1 MARFL
6 CAVHAPDAT
15 PRAFALVE
23 QTPGADGPTYAV
35 RDLRPLSGDDP
46 TGTLLDVVASEPQY
60 AAQTTFVLTG
70 GQEAVDALRERGPS
84 GVAVT
89 LIGDGTSVDADA
101 LDVPVQVL
109 VDTFE
114 WLYRTG
120 AVDVPG
126 SLDAASDAVDAL
138 YSAADLE
145 AAAPDSDRDPDG
157 DVSGGESDTLA
168 GTDVPGS
175 GPAAVAV
182 EQTGSE
188 ENTSTEVVRSPV
200 TLAEASAAAVDAE
213 RRVGRVAAATNGP
226 APDLGDHADVAVALA
241 LACWY
246 GEASRD
252 ELPATDKLDEALAA
266 RNPDG
271 QAEDRGQQEPAGRG

>member
-1 MARFL
+1 MARFF

-23 QTPGADGPTYAV
+23 QLPGDGDPTYAV
-35 RDLRPLSGDDP
+35 RDLRALSGDDP
-46 TGTLLDVVASEPQY
+46 TQTLLDVVASEPQY

-70 GQEAVDALRERGPS
+70 GQAAVDALRERGPS

-89 LIGDGTSVDADA
+89 LPGDGSADADA
-101 LDVPVQVL
+101 LDVPLQVL

-114 WLYRTG
+114 WLYRTD

-126 SLDAASDAVDAL
+126 DLDAGSGAVDAL
-138 YSAADLE
+138 YSAADLD

-157 DVSGGESDTLA
+157 DVTGNESETLA
-168 GTDVPGS
+168 GTTVAGS
-175 GPAAVAV
+175 GPDAVTV
-182 EQTGSE
+182 EQSGSE
-188 ENTSTEVVRSPV
+188 ANVSTERVEAPV
-200 TLAEASAAAVDAE
+200 TMAEASAAAVDAE
-213 RRVGRVAAATNGP
+213 RRVGRVAADTNGP

-266 RNPDG
+266 RNPDA
-271 QAEDRGQQEPAGRG
+271 QAADRGQQEPAGRS

>member
-1 MARFL
+1 MARFF

-23 QTPGADGPTYAV
+23 QLPGDTDPTYAV
-35 RDLRPLSGDDP
+35 RELRTLSGDDP
-46 TGTLLDVVASEPQY
+46 TQTLLDVVASEPQY

-70 GQEAVDALRERGPS
+70 GQKAVDALHERGPS

-89 LIGDGTSVDADA
+89 LLGDDSADADA
-101 LDVPVQVL
+101 LDVPLQVL

-114 WLYRTG
+114 WLYRTD

-126 SLDAASDAVDAL
+126 DLDLGSNAVDAL
-138 YSAADLE
+138 YSAADLD

-157 DVSGGESDTLA
+157 DITGNESETLA
-168 GTDVPGS
+168 GTTFEGS
-175 GPAAVAV
+175 GPDAVRV
-182 EQTGSE
+182 EQSGSA
-188 ENTSTEVVRSPV
+188 ENTSTERIEAPV
-200 TLAEASAAAVDAE
+200 TMSDASAAAVDAE
-213 RRVGRVAAATNGP
+213 RRVGRVAADTNGE
-226 APDLGDHADVAVALA
+226 APDLGDHADVATALA

-252 ELPATDKLDEALAA
+252 ELPATDKLDEAMAS
-266 RNPDG
+266 RNPAD
-271 QAEDRGQQEPAGRG
+271 QAADRGQQEPAGRG

>member
-1 MARFL
+1 MARFF

-23 QTPGADGPTYAV
+23 QIPGDGDPTYAV

-46 TGTLLDVVASEPQY
+46 TGQVLDVVASEPQY
-60 AAQTTFVLTG
+60 AAQTTFVMTG

-89 LIGDGTSVDADA
+89 LLDDASADTDA
-101 LDVPVQVL
+101 LDAPLQVL

-126 SLDAASDAVDAL
+126 SLDAASGAVDAM
-138 YSAADLE
+138 YAAADLD

-157 DVSGGESDTLA
+157 DLSGGESETLA
-168 GTDVPGS
+168 GTEVAGS
-175 GPAAVAV
+175 GPKAV
-182 EQTGSE
+182 EVEQSGSE
-188 ENTSTEVVRSPV
+188 ANVSTETIESPV
-200 TLAEASAAAVDAE
+200 TLDEASAAAVDAE
-213 RRVGRVAAATNGP
+213 SRTGRVAARTHGET
-226 APDLGDHADVAVALA
+226 PDLGDHADVAIALA

-246 GEASRD
+246 GETARD

-266 RNPDG
+266 RNPDDS
-271 QAEDRGQQEPAGRG
+271 AEDRGQQEPAGRG

>member
-1 MARFL
+1 MARFF
-6 CAVHAPDAT
+6 CAVHAPGAT

-23 QTPGADGPTYAV
+23 QLPGDGDPTYAV
-35 RDLRPLSGDDP
+35 RDLRALSGGDP
-46 TGTLLDVVASEPQY
+46 TRTLLDVVASEPQY

-70 GQEAVDALRERGPS
+70 GQKAVDALHEHGPS

-89 LIGDGTSVDADA
+89 LLDGNSADADA
-101 LDVPVQVL
+101 LDVPLQVL

-138 YSAADLE
+138 YSAADLD

-157 DVSGGESDTLA
+157 DLTGNESETLA
-168 GTDVPGS
+168 GTEVAGS
-175 GPAAVAV
+175 GPDAVTV
-182 EQTGSE
+182 EQSGSE
-188 ENTSTEVVRSPV
+188 ANVSTERIEAPV
-200 TLAEASAAAVDAE
+200 TMDEASAAAVDAE

-226 APDLGDHADVAVALA
+226 APDLGEHADVAVALA

-246 GEASRD
+246 GETARD
-252 ELPATDKLDEALAA
+252 ELPATDKLDEAMAA
-266 RNPDG
+266 RNPGD
-271 QAEDRGQQEPAGRG
+271 QAADRGQQEPAGRS